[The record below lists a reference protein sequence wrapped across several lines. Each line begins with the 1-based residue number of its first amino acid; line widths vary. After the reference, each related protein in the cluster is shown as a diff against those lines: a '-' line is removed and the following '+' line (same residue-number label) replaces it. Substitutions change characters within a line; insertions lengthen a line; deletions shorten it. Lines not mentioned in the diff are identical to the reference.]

1 MGYGG
6 ECEATQIPGHFG
18 EQSPETRSTHAPQ
31 VPGEALG
38 PADPAS
44 GLFRLPGSS
53 RPSAPAPRQAGW
65 SFPPSGACGWGR
77 RPPGEQGQ
85 TGWRSPGQTD
95 GGAPELSLG
104 PQQRSRRT
112 PRITGFYSRKTGSIV
127 GRGQAQTRATCRAGE
142 AGVGQAWPLSVSR
155 GLHSALWS
163 RPWTPGTL
171 TTEGRLPFSSRQ
183 HLWGPWGVLQESF
196 RHLGPF
202 P

>member
-1 MGYGG
+1 MGYG

-18 EQSPETRSTHAPQ
+18 KQSPETRSTHAPQ
-31 VPGEALG
+31 VPGEASG

-53 RPSAPAPRQAGW
+53 RPSAPAPRQAGR
-65 SFPPSGACGWGR
+65 SFPPSGACGRGR
-77 RPPGEQGQ
+77 RPPRERGQ
-85 TGWRSPGQTD
+85 TGRRSPGQTD
-95 GGAPELSLG
+95 GGAPGLSLG
-104 PQQRSRRT
+104 PQQRRQHT
-112 PRITGFYSRKTGSIV
+112 PRITGFYSWKQEVLWDVVRPRL
-127 GRGQAQTRATCRAGE
+127 GRL
-142 AGVGQAWPLSVSR
+142 VGQERPVLARPGGSQCPGASTR
-155 GLHSALWS
+155 PPGS

-171 TTEGRLPFSSRQ
+171 TTKGRLPFSSRQ